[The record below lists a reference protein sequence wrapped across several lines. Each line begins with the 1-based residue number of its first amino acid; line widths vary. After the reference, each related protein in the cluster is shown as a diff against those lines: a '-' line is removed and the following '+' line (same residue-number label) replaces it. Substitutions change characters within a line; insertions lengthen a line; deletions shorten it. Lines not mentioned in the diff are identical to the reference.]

1 MSQKTVNKFEFVITA
16 GARARQLL
24 EGCTPKT
31 QGSKKLVR
39 LAQQEVSEGKVA
51 NIGARK
57 AE

>member
-1 MSQKTVNKFEFVITA
+1 MSEKTVNKFEFVNTA

-24 EGCTPKT
+24 DGCTPKT
-31 QGSKKLVR
+31 EGSKKLVR
-39 LAQQEVSEGKVA
+39 LAQQEVAEGKIA